1 MKTGIVMLFNK
12 LLELFQKKAKS
23 GEKQQ
28 EIEEKKINTYSKV
41 ICIITLVALFM
52 CVLASLFPNLA
63 ITGWWFDLL
72 DRLLNSIN

>member
-1 MKTGIVMLFNK
+1 MKEGVIILFSK
-12 LLELFQKKAKS
+12 LLDIFRKKSKS

-28 EIEEKKINTYSKV
+28 EIEEKKINIYSK
-41 ICIITLVALFM
+41 IISIITLVALFM